1 MVIGGS
7 IWRVA
12 GILTVSLIV
21 ASAVASAS
29 ANTVSLAATRD
40 NTLIETADGSL
51 SNGAG
56 PAVFAGRTSQS
67 SGSIRRALLAFDVA
81 GSLPAGALLTSATLH
96 LHRTG
101 GPQSPSP
108 LSLHRVQADWGE
120 GTSSWDGGQGAP
132 ATASDATWIH
142 TLHPTSEWNQPGG
155 DFAAVASSSLTGHV
169 GQEFTWSSN
178 SMVSDVQL
186 WLDDPGGS
194 HGWLL
199 RGDESQTS
207 TAIKFASREYATP
220 ADRPSLVIE
229 YATPVPGPSGWL
241 LLALSGAVLCLGAHR
256 AGRSRPG
263 RLMTPIRAKPATCGT
278 SSTRRVLR
286 RWCSGGVLLDTGPGH
301 GSIISSRGYSGLR
314 LSAAGP
320 RSRRALSSDSRN
332 RRIHILD
339 DERQPS

>member
-1 MVIGGS
+1 MVIDGS
-7 IWRVA
+7 IWRMT

-29 ANTVSLAATRD
+29 ASTVSLAATRD

-56 PAVFAGRTSQS
+56 PAVYAGRTSQS

-81 GSLPAGALLTSATLH
+81 GNLPAGALITSATLH

-142 TLHPTSEWNQPGG
+142 TLHPTSEWNLHGG

-169 GQEFTWSSN
+169 AQEFTWSSN

-186 WLDDPGGS
+186 WLDDPGSS

-220 ADRPSLVIE
+220 ANRPSLVIE

-241 LLALSGAVLCLGAHR
+241 LLPLSSVVLWVGAKR
-256 AGRSRPG
+256 ADRSRSG
-263 RLMTPIRAKPATCGT
+263 RLMTPIRARPPSCEAA
-278 SSTRRVLR
+278 STRLAPRQC
-286 RWCSGGVLLDTGPGH
+286 CSGGVLLDVGPGY
-301 GSIISSRGYSGLR
+301 GSIINSRGTSEAR
-314 LSAAGP
+314 LTAAGP
-320 RSRRALSSDSRN
+320 RSGEALSSGSQN
-332 RRIHILD
+332 RRIHGLE